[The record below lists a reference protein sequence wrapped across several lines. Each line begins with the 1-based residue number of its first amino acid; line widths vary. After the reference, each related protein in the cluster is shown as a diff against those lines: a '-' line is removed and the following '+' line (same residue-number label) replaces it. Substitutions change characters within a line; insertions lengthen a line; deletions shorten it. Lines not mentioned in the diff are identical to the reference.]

1 MKLIQALFLALIV
14 ITTSYAQEPRS
25 KEDRIKAIKIAFITE
40 ELALTPE
47 QSKGFWPIYNEL
59 QEKLKKQR
67 GGEKGRP
74 DFDAMSDA
82 ELETWLNN
90 HLKAEE
96 ERVAL
101 SRIYVEKFKKVITVR
116 QIVKLKKA
124 EHDFKRQLLEHSKE
138 RRKGH

>member
-47 QSKGFWPIYNEL
+47 QSQGFWPVYNEL
-59 QEKLKKQR
+59 QEKLKKHR
-67 GGEKGRP
+67 GEDKGRP

-90 HLKAEE
+90 HLKEEE

-101 SRIYVEKFKKVITVR
+101 SRTYIEKFKKVISIR

-138 RRKGH
+138 HRKGH